1 MGGIQKSLIQG
12 DGKFEEEKT
21 GLITFREG
29 SSDDPTVGQ
38 LVAAFGGTA
47 A

>member
-1 MGGIQKSLIQG
+1 MQG
-12 DGKFEEEKT
+12 DGKAEEEKT

-29 SSDDPTVGQ
+29 SSDDPAVGQ
-38 LVAAFGGTA
+38 LVAAFGRTA